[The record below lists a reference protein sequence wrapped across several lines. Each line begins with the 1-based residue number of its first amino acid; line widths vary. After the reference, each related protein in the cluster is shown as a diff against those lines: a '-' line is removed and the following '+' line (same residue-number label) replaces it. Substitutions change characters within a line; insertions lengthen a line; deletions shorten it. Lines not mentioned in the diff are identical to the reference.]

1 MKVLAV
7 LSLTVI
13 LVFSHRTG
21 NAQSCT
27 LSCPSNMVVKAENGL
42 EGALVSFPPSASLGI
57 GDCGT
62 VTYSRPNGSFFRIG
76 SHSIIVTSSSGQKC
90 AFTVTVTDNE
100 SPFLSVLTLSSK
112 KIWPP
117 TNRMKKVAVYYTTSD
132 NAQDVTSVLSVYS
145 NDTAFNNRDWEVVN
159 NHLLRLKAS
168 RLANGES
175 RIYTITVT
183 STDEAGNK
191 TARTTSIAVS
201 KNIGLAY
208 TTNGISSLANQED

>member
-1 MKVLAV
+1 MKVLTV
-7 LSLTVI
+7 ISLTVI
-13 LVFSHRTG
+13 LVLNHSTG

-27 LSCPSNMVVKAENGL
+27 LSCPSNMVVKAESGL
-42 EGALVSFPPSASLGI
+42 EGAQVSFPPSTSLGI

-76 SHSIIVTSSSGQKC
+76 SHSVIVTSSSGQKC
-90 AFTVTVTDNE
+90 AFTITVTDNE
-100 SPFLSVLTLSSK
+100 SPVLSVVTLSSK

-117 TNRMKKVAVYYTTSD
+117 TNRMKKVAVYYTATD

-145 NDTAFNNRDWEVVN
+145 NDTTLNNRDWEVVN
-159 NHLLRLKAS
+159 NHLIRLKAS

-175 RIYTITVT
+175 RIYTIRVT
-183 STDEAGNK
+183 STDEAGNR
-191 TARTTSIAVS
+191 TSRTTSIVVS

-208 TTNGISSLANQED
+208 AANDLVSRSQPED

>member
-13 LVFSHRTG
+13 LVLSHSTG

-27 LSCPSNMVVKAENGL
+27 LSCPSNIVVKAESGL

-62 VTYSRPNGSFFRIG
+62 VTYSQPNGSFFRIG
-76 SHSIIVTSSSGQKC
+76 SHSVIVTSSSGQKC

-100 SPFLSVLTLSSK
+100 SPVLSVLTLSSK

-117 TNRMKKVAVYYTTSD
+117 TNRMKRVAVYYTASD

-145 NDTAFNNRDWEVVN
+145 NDTELNNRDWEVVN
-159 NHLLRLKAS
+159 NHLIRLKAS

-183 STDEAGNK
+183 TTDEAGNK
-191 TARTTSIAVS
+191 TSRTTSIAVS

-208 TTNGISSLANQED
+208 SANDVSSLSQPED